1 MSHPS
6 SFQRRV
12 APPWGRGQTRYVS
25 TSLLPPRILC
35 LDSNATAPAVVTA
48 AKTRCCATARD
59 RRLAHSEPRP
69 RLRRGIRLPYPA
81 MPAGPRPWPCTSAA
95 GFPCADS
102 PRHMARVPVALW
114 VPARLARLANVLFR
128 LSRRSSSS
136 SSHKMPAI
144 TFPGWARQHSGHV
157 DEGPGRRPRQTK
169 TATKT
174 AGDAGAEEE
183 PTHGRCEPQ
192 ALSQHRCGQ
201 TAHAR
206 FSAGPRRHGHQW
218 RMQHEKLHSYQAR
231 GRFSVGR
238 VCPWPA
244 FLCLCLKILHC
255 PALPV
260 LPYPILSC
268 PTLPTLP
275 FLSSSFP
282 LLHPSS
288 SSLVPWFNLILV
300 FFASLRSPDKYLRY
314 IHIFYTPH
322 SKNAI
327 LQSLLHLGC
336 SFRCPGRFQQLH
348 RVHLGLHRRC

>member
-144 TFPGWARQHSGHV
+144 TFLV
-157 DEGPGRRPRQTK
+157 GPDSIRAMWTKGQDGGQDRPRQQPRQRATQAQKKSPRTDGASPRPYRSTAAGKPLTPASLPGLAAMVTSGACNTK
-169 TATKT
+169 SCTATRH
-174 AGDAGAEEE
+174 GDAFLSAGFAL
-183 PTHGRCEPQ
+183 GRP
-192 ALSQHRCGQ
+192 
-201 TAHAR
+201 
-206 FSAGPRRHGHQW
+206 FSA
-218 RMQHEKLHSYQAR
+218 SA
-231 GRFSVGR
+231 
-238 VCPWPA
+238 
-244 FLCLCLKILHC
+244 
-255 PALPV
+255 
-260 LPYPILSC
+260 
-268 PTLPTLP
+268 
-275 FLSSSFP
+275 
-282 LLHPSS
+282 
-288 SSLVPWFNLILV
+288 
-300 FFASLRSPDKYLRY
+300 
-314 IHIFYTPH
+314 
-322 SKNAI
+322 
-327 LQSLLHLGC
+327 
-336 SFRCPGRFQQLH
+336 
-348 RVHLGLHRRC
+348 